1 MTSGKQARR
10 QRQRQAQVRP
20 PVRSTGGRQAS
31 TKVLLGAAAGIAAI
45 AVAVVLAVVF
55 TRGSSSPSSTTVSA
69 LPDAGAITQVFKG
82 IPQRGNVLG
91 KASAPVTLVEYVDLQ
106 CPVCRAFETEVMP
119 TIIDR
124 YVRTGKVKVEARTI
138 AFIGSDSD
146 RGRRAAIAAAQQN
159 RLFDFEQL
167 LYANQGPE
175 NGGWL
180 DDAIITAAAKSIPG
194 LDVQALLDT
203 RNSTAVVDT
212 AKRYDAQAT
221 ADAVGGTPG
230 IYVGKSGGS
239 LAAVSPDTAPDV
251 ATLSAALDRAL
262 ASK

>member
-1 MTSGKQARR
+1 MTSGKQARK
-10 QRQRQAQVRP
+10 QRQAQRP
-20 PVRSTGGRQAS
+20 PVSSKGGGRKAS
-31 TKVLLGAAAGIAAI
+31 PKVLLGAAAGIAGIAAAI
-45 AVAVVLAVVF
+45 ALVVAF
-55 TRGSSSPSSTTVSA
+55 TGGSSSPSSAAVSR
-69 LPDAGAITQVFKG
+69 LPDAAAVTQVFKG
-82 IPQRGNVLG
+82 IPQQGNVLG
-91 KASAPVTLVEYVDLQ
+91 KASAPVTMVEYVDLQ

-138 AFIGSDSD
+138 AFIGPDSD
-146 RGRRAAIAAAQQN
+146 RGRRGAIAASRQN

-180 DDAIITAAAKSIPG
+180 DDSMVTAAAKSIPG

-203 RNSTAVVDT
+203 RNSAGVVDT

-221 ADAVGGTPG
+221 ADGVGGTPAL
-230 IYVGKSGGS
+230 YLGKTGGK
-239 LAAVSPDTAPDV
+239 LTVFSPANAPD
-251 ATLSAALDRAL
+251 AAALSAALDRAL
-262 ASK
+262 R

>member
-1 MTSGKQARR
+1 MTSGKQARK
-10 QRQRQAQVRP
+10 QRQAQRP
-20 PVRSTGGRQAS
+20 PVSSKGGGRKAS
-31 TKVLLGAAAGIAAI
+31 PKVLLGAAAGIAGIAAAI
-45 AVAVVLAVVF
+45 ALVVAF
-55 TRGSSSPSSTTVSA
+55 TGGSSSPSSATVST
-69 LPDAGAITQVFKG
+69 LPDAAAVTQVFKG
-82 IPQRGNVLG
+82 IPQQGNVLG
-91 KASAPVTLVEYVDLQ
+91 KASAPVTMVEYVDLQ

-138 AFIGSDSD
+138 AFIGPDSD
-146 RGRRAAIAAAQQN
+146 RGRRGAIAASRQN

-180 DDAIITAAAKSIPG
+180 DDSMVTAAAKSIPG

-203 RNSTAVVDT
+203 RNSAGVVDT

-221 ADAVGGTPG
+221 ADGVGGTPAL
-230 IYVGKSGGS
+230 YLGKTGGK
-239 LAAVSPDTAPDV
+239 LTVFSPANAPD
-251 ATLSAALDRAL
+251 AAALSAALDRAL
-262 ASK
+262 R